1 MFSENPY
8 LKKTGK
14 DRKKRGQKEGWEGR
28 REGRRK
34 RGRSAGRQA
43 ENEIPDLV
51 LCLPHAHAHT
61 HKCGHIEKEY
71 LFFNSITDT

>member
-14 DRKKRGQKEGWEGR
+14 ERKERGQKEGWEGR
-28 REGRRK
+28 REGRRE

-43 ENEIPDLV
+43 ENEIQTLSSV
-51 LCLPHAHAHT
+51 FHMHT
-61 HKCGHIEKEY
+61 HT
-71 LFFNSITDT
+71 NVDT